1 MLQQGRHTCHNTGTP
16 LGVSEAKFK
25 TILQLTLSVKGLG
38 LFLENF
44 RAFSV
49 TSSWYLCFHA
59 VVILCLLLRSRLL
72 IVRVMTMKFAQLSLT
87 HIDTGTT
94 IGGECG
100 KICIFSSINTHC
112 TMLCHTTPQHT
123 TSHHITPQPHHS
135 HQPHHATQHNA
146 IFQAHVVINT
156 TLATKISSRFYFVNF

>member
-1 MLQQGRHTCHNTGTP
+1 MGNILYQKKKCNKTREEGIVLKSHLMTRKRLTFLTRESCLNTGTP

-38 LFLENF
+38 LFLKNF

-49 TSSWYLCFHA
+49 TSSWYFCFHA

-112 TMLCHTTPQHT
+112 TMLCHTTPHHTTPHHT
-123 TSHHITPQPHHS
+123 TSHHTI
-135 HQPHHATQHNA
+135 
-146 IFQAHVVINT
+146 
-156 TLATKISSRFYFVNF
+156 